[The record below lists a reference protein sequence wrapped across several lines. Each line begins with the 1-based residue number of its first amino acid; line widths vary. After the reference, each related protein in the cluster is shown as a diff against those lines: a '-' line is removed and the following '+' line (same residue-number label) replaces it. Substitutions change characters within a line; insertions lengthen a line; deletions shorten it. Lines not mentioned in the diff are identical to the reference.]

1 MRKNTEEVAMLL
13 KLSWVRVAFLTLAAV
28 VAAGPFANGQQQR
41 PDAPAPAALMD
52 GEYRLGPEDIVQ
64 VWVWK
69 EPDLSATVVVRP
81 DGKISL
87 PLIGDLE
94 AKGKSAVQLQEE
106 VRKHLE
112 TYLSQPVVNVI
123 VKEVNYP
130 KISVLGQVRK
140 PDLYKLRQ
148 KITVFDAIAM
158 AGGFTDYAKRDKV
171 TILRN
176 NNSSPP
182 QTIQINLKRLNRDN
196 GQIYVQP
203 FDTVYVE

>member
-1 MRKNTEEVAMLL
+1 MKLKRFLLSIVFLPLLALVAGG
-13 KLSWVRVAFLTLAAV
+13 SPSDNQIPSASLT
-28 VAAGPFANGQQQR
+28 
-41 PDAPAPAALMD
+41 D
-52 GEYRLGPEDIVQ
+52 GEYYLGPEDVVQ

-69 EPDLSATVVVRP
+69 EPDLSTTAMVRP

-87 PLIGDLE
+87 PLIGELE
-94 AKGKSAVQLQEE
+94 AKGKSAVEVQEE
-106 VRKHLE
+106 VRKRLE
-112 TYLSQPVVNVI
+112 AFLSQPVVTVI
-123 VKEVNYP
+123 IKEVNYP

-140 PDLYKLRQ
+140 PDQYKIRQ

-171 TILRN
+171 TILRSK
-176 NNSSPP
+176 SSPP
-182 QTIQINLKRLNRDN
+182 QTIQINLKHLTREN

>member
-1 MRKNTEEVAMLL
+1 VRIVFLPLL
-13 KLSWVRVAFLTLAAV
+13 AI
-28 VAAGPFANGQQQR
+28 VAAGLPSNSQMPGGAS
-41 PDAPAPAALMD
+41 PSDS
-52 GEYRLGPEDIVQ
+52 EYFLGPEDVVQ

-69 EPDLSATVVVRP
+69 EPDLSTTAMVRP

-87 PLIGDLE
+87 PLIGEMD
-94 AKGKSAVQLQEE
+94 AKGHSAVQLQEE
-106 VRKHLE
+106 VRKRLE
-112 TYLSQPVVNVI
+112 VFLSQPVVTVI
-123 VKEVNYP
+123 IKEVNFP

-140 PDLYKLRQ
+140 PDQYKVRQ

-171 TILRN
+171 TILRSK
-176 NNSSPP
+176 SSPP
-182 QTIQINLKRLNRDN
+182 QTIQINLKHLTKEN